1 MSPGADSLTC
11 LRMHAIICD
20 ITSGDAEPMTTEQIK
35 SERGQGSGLL
45 LVVLGSIL
53 AAVLAATGFY
63 VGAGL
68 AQRLEWQPAS
78 VSTVVLLPTPVVSAI
93 ASGEAVDTD
102 LKAGEIAQWQFRG
115 TVGQIAAV
123 EMWLHPGSGSSND
136 AELVVELFGPSG
148 EPLAVELGSL
158 YLPPFVGG
166 LKLPETGTYLIRVSP
181 TNGAPGRISLAL
193 SLTDETGA
201 VSDATLV
208 PNSPTPD
215 PLTEYA
221 VDALQQF
228 EWPTTRRAISG
239 WTFHDPRNPSHIGLD
254 IAARMW
260 DPIVAIADG
269 VVMYAD
275 WGGGYGNLVI
285 VDHQNGWRSYYAH
298 FQEISVETGQ
308 AVRQG
313 GLLGGAGTTGY
324 STGPHLHFEIRYQGR
339 PVDPFVY
346 LP

>member
-1 MSPGADSLTC
+1 
-11 LRMHAIICD
+11 
-20 ITSGDAEPMTTEQIK
+20 MTTKQIK

-45 LVVLGSIL
+45 LIILGGIL
-53 AAVLAATGFY
+53 AAALAATGFF

-68 AQRLEWQPAS
+68 ARQFEWPS
-78 VSTVVLLPTPVVSAI
+78 VSAPAVALLPTPAIPPI

-102 LKAGEIAQWQFRG
+102 LKSGEIAQWKFHG
-115 TVGQIAAV
+115 TVGQIATV

-136 AELVVELFGPSG
+136 AELMVELFRPAGG
-148 EPLAVELGSL
+148 RLALESGSL
-158 YLPPFVGG
+158 YLPPFIGG
-166 LKLPETGTYLIRVSP
+166 IELPETGAYLIRVSP

-193 SLTDETGA
+193 GLTDDTGI
-201 VSDATLV
+201 VSLDATAAPAL
-208 PNSPTPD
+208 PTPD
-215 PLTEYA
+215 PLTDYA

-269 VVMYAD
+269 VVLFAD

-285 VDHQNGWRSYYAH
+285 VDHQDGWRSYYAH
-298 FQEISVETGQ
+298 FEEISVETGQ

-313 GLLGGAGTTGY
+313 ELLGGAGTTGF